1 MKIVMDDATSLKDAV
16 DTIVNLVEE
25 GLFEF
30 TNEGVRLKAM
40 DPSQISMISFFMP
53 KEAFSHYGI
62 DEERKIGIDV
72 DKLSRVL
79 ARGMKGESAELGLEE
94 GRLKITFSGA
104 KKRRVFRLPLIDV
117 GSGLERE
124 PKIEYKNHIKV
135 DADAF
140 REVLKDAKLLSS
152 HIRLILEDGKFRVEI
167 RGDEGE
173 VKEEFEKDSDAVKE
187 LKAVDG
193 ARATFPL
200 QYLEDIVKASK
211 GGTPLTIYMETDRP
225 LKVEYEVVGAKSVY
239 YLAPRIESA

>member
-1 MKIVMDDATSLKDAV
+1 MKIVIEDATSLKDAV
-16 DTIVNLVEE
+16 ETIVNLVEE

-30 TNEGVRLKAM
+30 TSEGVRLKAM

-53 KEAFSHYGI
+53 KEAFSHYGL

-72 DKLSRVL
+72 DKLSKVL
-79 ARGMKGESAELGLEE
+79 ARGTSGESAELGLED
-94 GRLKITFSGA
+94 GRLKIVFSGN
-104 KKRRVFRLPLIDV
+104 KKRRVFRLPLIDA

-124 PKIEYKNHIKV
+124 PKIEYRNRIKI

-140 REVLKDAKLLSS
+140 KEMLKDARLVSN
-152 HIRLILEDGKFRVEI
+152 HIRLILEEGRFRVEI

-173 VKEEFEKDSDAVKE
+173 AKEEFEKDSGEVKE
-187 LKAVDG
+187 LEVHGG

-211 GGTPLTIYMETDRP
+211 SGTPLTIYLETDRP
-225 LKVEYEVVGAKSVY
+225 LKVEYDVMGAKSVY

>member
-1 MKIVMDDATSLKDAV
+1 MKIVIDDATSLKDAV

-53 KEAFSHYGI
+53 KEVFSSYGL

-72 DKLSRVL
+72 DKLSKVL
-79 ARGMKGESAELGLEE
+79 ARGMKGDSAELGLEE
-94 GRLKITFSGA
+94 GRFKITFSGA
-104 KKRRVFRLPLIDV
+104 KKKRVFKLPLIDV

-124 PKIEYKNHIKV
+124 PKIEYKNYIKM
-135 DADAF
+135 DSEAF
-140 REVLKDAKLLSS
+140 KEVLKDAKLVSS
-152 HIRLILEDGKFRVEI
+152 HIRLILEDGRFRVEI
-167 RGDEGE
+167 KGDEGE
-173 VKEEFEKDSDAVKE
+173 VKEEFEKDSGEVKE
-187 LKAVDG
+187 LHVHEG

-211 GGTPLTIYMETDRP
+211 GGSQITIHLETDRP
-225 LKVEYEVVGAKSVY
+225 LKVEYDVVGAKSVY
-239 YLAPRIESA
+239 YLAPRIEST

>member
-1 MKIVMDDATSLKDAV
+1 MKIVIDDATSLKDAV

-25 GLFEF
+25 GLFEI

-53 KEAFSHYGI
+53 KEVFSQYAL

-72 DKLSRVL
+72 DKFSKVL

-104 KKRRVFRLPLIDV
+104 KKKRVFKLPLIDV

-124 PKIEYKNHIKV
+124 PKIEYKNHIKIEPES
-135 DADAF
+135 F
-140 REVLKDAKLLSS
+140 KEVLKDAKLVSS
-152 HIRLILEDGKFRVEI
+152 HIRLILEDARFRVEI
-167 RGDEGE
+167 KGDEGE
-173 VKEEFEKDSDAVKE
+173 VKEEFEKDSDEVKE
-187 LKAVDG
+187 LKVHEG

-211 GGTPLTIYMETDRP
+211 SGSPLTIYLETDRP
-225 LKVEYEVVGAKSVY
+225 LKVEYDVVGAKSVY
-239 YLAPRIESA
+239 YLAPRIEST

>member
-1 MKIVMDDATSLKDAV
+1 MKIVIDDATSLKDAV

-25 GLFEF
+25 GLFEI

-53 KEAFSHYGI
+53 KEVFSQYALE
-62 DEERKIGIDV
+62 EERKIGIDV
-72 DKLSRVL
+72 DKFSKVL
-79 ARGMKGESAELGLEE
+79 ARGMRGESAELGLEE
-94 GRLKITFSGA
+94 GRLKVIFSGA

-124 PKIEYKNHIKV
+124 PKIEYRNHIKV
-135 DADAF
+135 EPEAF
-140 REVLKDAKLLSS
+140 KEVLKDAKLVSS
-152 HIRLILEDGKFRVEI
+152 HIRLILEDARFKVEI

-173 VKEEFEKDSDAVKE
+173 VKEEFEKDSEDVKE
-187 LKAVDG
+187 LKVQEG

-211 GGTPLTIYMETDRP
+211 SGSPLTIYLETDRP
-225 LKVEYEVVGAKSVY
+225 LKVEYDVVGAKSVY

>member
-1 MKIVMDDATSLKDAV
+1 MKIVIDDATSLKDAV

-25 GLFEF
+25 GLFEI

-53 KEAFSHYGI
+53 KEAFSHYAL

-72 DKLSRVL
+72 DKLSKVL
-79 ARGMKGESAELGLEE
+79 ARGAKGESAELGLEE
-94 GRLKITFSGA
+94 GRLVVVFSGA
-104 KKRRVFRLPLIDV
+104 KKRRVFKLPLIDV

-124 PKIEYKNHIKV
+124 PRIEYRNYIRV
-135 DADAF
+135 EPDAF
-140 REVLKDAKLLSS
+140 KEVLKDAKLVSN
-152 HIRLILEDGKFRVEI
+152 HIRLVLEDGRFRVEI

-173 VKEEFEKDSDAVKE
+173 VREEFEKDSGEVKE
-187 LKAVDG
+187 MKVQEG

-211 GGTPLTIYMETDRP
+211 SGSPLTIYLETDRP
-225 LKVEYEVVGAKSVY
+225 LKVEYDVVGAKSVY

>member
-25 GLFEF
+25 GLFEI

-53 KEAFSHYGI
+53 KEVFSQYAL

-72 DKLSRVL
+72 DKFSKVL
-79 ARGMKGESAELGLEE
+79 ARGMRGESAELGLEE
-94 GRLKITFSGA
+94 GRLKIIFSGA

-124 PKIEYKNHIKV
+124 PKIEYRNHIKIEPES
-135 DADAF
+135 F
-140 REVLKDAKLLSS
+140 KEILKDAKLVSS
-152 HIRLILEDGKFRVEI
+152 HIRLILEDTMFRVEI
-167 RGDEGE
+167 KGDEGE
-173 VKEEFEKDSDAVKE
+173 VKEEFEKDSEEVKE
-187 LKAVDG
+187 LKVHEG

-211 GGTPLTIYMETDRP
+211 SGSPLTIYLETDRP
-225 LKVEYEVVGAKSVY
+225 LKVEYDVVGAKSVY
-239 YLAPRIESA
+239 YLAPRIEST

>member
-1 MKIVMDDATSLKDAV
+1 MKIVIDDATSLKDAV

-25 GLFEF
+25 GLFEI

-53 KEAFSHYGI
+53 KEVFSQYAL

-72 DKLSRVL
+72 DKLSKVL
-79 ARGMKGESAELGLEE
+79 ARGMRGESAELGLEE
-94 GRLKITFSGA
+94 GRLKVIFSGA
-104 KKRRVFRLPLIDV
+104 KKRRVFKLPLIDV

-124 PKIEYKNHIKV
+124 PKIEYRNHIKV
-135 DADAF
+135 EPEAF
-140 REVLKDAKLLSS
+140 KEVLKDAKLVSS
-152 HIRLILEDGKFRVEI
+152 HIRLILEEGRFRVEI

-173 VKEEFEKDSDAVKE
+173 VKEEFEKDSDEVKE
-187 LKAVDG
+187 LKVQEG

-211 GGTPLTIYMETDRP
+211 SGSPLTIYLETDRP
-225 LKVEYEVVGAKSVY
+225 LKVEYDVVGAKSVY